1 MIVGATVTEGTA
13 TVAWLGLGHSLA
25 YLVGTALLAVA
36 QRRRIGAIHWPRSFV
51 PAAMLSVLLGVVAW
65 LGTRW
70 IGVDTR
76 TSAVIALAVVGVPA
90 VAVYALLW
98 RVVRPA
104 IAVPEI
110 AG

>member
-1 MIVGATVTEGTA
+1 
-13 TVAWLGLGHSLA
+13 
-25 YLVGTALLAVA
+25 
-36 QRRRIGAIHWPRSFV
+36 
-51 PAAMLSVLLGVVAW
+51 VVAW